1 MARSGPQMNR
11 MSMNISELTER
22 IAEDSALSKAEAK
35 RLVEGVLK
43 AIVDTAIEGGET
55 SLPNFGKFKVSSR
68 ASREGRNP
76 ATGETIQI
84 AATRKLSFVAAK
96 PVRDALSA

>member
-35 RLVEGVLK
+35 RLVEAVLK
-43 AIVDTAIEGGET
+43 AIVDTAVEGGET
-55 SLPNFGKFKVSSR
+55 SLANFGKFKVSSR
-68 ASREGRNP
+68 PAREGRNP
-76 ATGETIQI
+76 ATGATIQI
-84 AATRKLSFVAAK
+84 AATRKLSFVAVK
-96 PVRDALSA
+96 SVRDALNA

>member
-35 RLVEGVLK
+35 RLVEAVLK
-43 AIVDTAIEGGET
+43 AIVDTAVAGGET

-68 ASREGRNP
+68 PAREGRNP
-76 ATGETIQI
+76 ATGATIQI
-84 AATRKLSFVAAK
+84 AATRKLSFVAVK
-96 PVRDALSA
+96 SVRDALNA